1 MYKLS
6 DGHLEVI
13 KQIALQMNN
22 QNQFFDLEI
31 KEFQSEGILEKLVED
46 KLTNLGAN
54 GEQISQLLE
63 YASLIGSTFSNYELE
78 TITEL
83 NKQEFINAIKRS
95 NDMELIV
102 TKKNFSNFSHDI
114 IQLLFR
120 NRANTNIILYYERMR
135 ACIKEL
141 YPSEY
146 KRRIEIEFQ
155 LGNMRNAAILI
166 VLLYAKQNYELPIE
180 NTNYL
185 QILSLN
191 PDIKDFFDN
200 IQLAFEKYTQK
211 DYEKAISILV

>member
-1 MYKLS
+1 
-6 DGHLEVI
+6 
-13 KQIALQMNN
+13 
-22 QNQFFDLEI
+22 
-31 KEFQSEGILEKLVED
+31 
-46 KLTNLGAN
+46 
-54 GEQISQLLE
+54 
-63 YASLIGSTFSNYELE
+63 
-78 TITEL
+78 
-83 NKQEFINAIKRS
+83 
-95 NDMELIV
+95 MELIV
-102 TKKNFSNFSHDI
+102 TQKNFSNFSHDI

-166 VLLYAKQNYELPIE
+166 VSLYAKQNYELPIE

-211 DYEKAISILV
+211 DYEKAISILDSIGEFLPIELLAERDILKSVSLTKLLNEKYRQQAISCLEEY